1 MVPLQRNENDRE
13 VGPCDLLLD
22 ADRLNRLDAPGSIVR
37 TGQLRTGQLRTIPAD
52 WLHFR
57 LGRMSDAD
65 MYRLERCIA
74 NYLDFQV
81 K

>member
-1 MVPLQRNENDRE
+1 M
-13 VGPCDLLLD
+13 
-22 ADRLNRLDAPGSIVR
+22 NRLDDPGSIVR

-52 WLHFR
+52 WLLHR
-57 LGRMSDAD
+57 MGRVSDTD
-65 MYRLERCIA
+65 MCRIEQYIA